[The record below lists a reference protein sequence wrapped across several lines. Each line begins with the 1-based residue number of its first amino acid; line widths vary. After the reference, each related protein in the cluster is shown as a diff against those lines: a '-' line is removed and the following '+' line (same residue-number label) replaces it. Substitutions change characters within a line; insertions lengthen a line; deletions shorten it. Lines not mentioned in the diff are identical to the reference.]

1 VRRRLKEICSGLCCV
16 KTKKSSIT
24 CLHPINYE
32 IRINKD
38 MKRNQIIGAI
48 VVILIV
54 GGGAFWGGMAYAQ
67 GQTPTRGAGAAG
79 FTRGAGGAGG
89 SFAGRTG
96 GAAGGGF
103 TTGQIVSVG
112 NGTITIQSA
121 TASSTEIVLVG
132 SSTQVQ
138 KTVAGSMS
146 DLTTGTQVVVTG
158 TPNSDGSLTAQS
170 IQIRPAGSAG
180 FGGRPATGATQTQ

>member
-1 VRRRLKEICSGLCCV
+1 
-16 KTKKSSIT
+16 
-24 CLHPINYE
+24 
-32 IRINKD
+32 
-38 MKRNQIIGAI
+38 MKRNQIIGAVI
-48 VVILIV
+48 VVLLV

-67 GQTPTRGAGAAG
+67 GQTPAKGGAAG
-79 FTRGAGGAGG
+79 FTRTAGAGGT
-89 SFAGRTG
+89 FAGR
-96 GAAGGGF
+96 GAAGTGGGF

-132 SSTQVQ
+132 SSTSVQ

-146 DLTTGTQVVVTG
+146 DLTTGTQVVITG

-170 IQIRPAGSAG
+170 IQVRPAGSAG
-180 FGGRPATGATQTQ
+180 FGGRPATGAAQ